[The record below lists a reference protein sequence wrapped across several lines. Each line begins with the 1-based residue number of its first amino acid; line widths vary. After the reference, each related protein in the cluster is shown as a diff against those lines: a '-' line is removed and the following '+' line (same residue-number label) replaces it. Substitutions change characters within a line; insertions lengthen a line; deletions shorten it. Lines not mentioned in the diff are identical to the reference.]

1 MCGRRQKMILKRS
14 KNLQILP
21 FEHVKFNISLS
32 PVRDELR
39 LTIIEQENKH
49 VFVQVLLKGM
59 MYQLDSMLSLAA
71 NTFVYIFLFPIT
83 SFYLIPLFTHKCS
96 LIKIV

>member
-1 MCGRRQKMILKRS
+1 M
-14 KNLQILP
+14 
-21 FEHVKFNISLS
+21 
-32 PVRDELR
+32 RDELR

-96 LIKIV
+96 LIKIVQKLTLYPSAEKDQLHSAY